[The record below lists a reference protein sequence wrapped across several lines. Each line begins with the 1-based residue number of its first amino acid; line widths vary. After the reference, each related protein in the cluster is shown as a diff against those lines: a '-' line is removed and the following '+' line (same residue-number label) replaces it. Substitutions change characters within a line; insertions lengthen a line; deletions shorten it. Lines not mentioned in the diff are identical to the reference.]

1 MIEFISKRTL
11 SYNITETKKKNIDFP
26 TLLMEIVNIIFIC
39 SHEIVNFF
47 LLRSHEIVCEL
58 KVH

>member
-11 SYNITETKKKNIDFP
+11 SYNKTETKKKKIDFP
-26 TLLMEIVNIIFIC
+26 TRLLKLSTSSLYVYLKLW
-39 SHEIVNFF
+39 SF

-58 KVH
+58 KVP